1 MEHSILHLIRNTKN
15 NTENNMN
22 LILQIFHPL
31 LKSLSLKLEKEDTY
45 QDLSLFLFTLIPK
58 IPLSIDNDAKLL
70 SYIKV
75 SLTHELFRLSKLNRY
90 KNIEIPSLTI
100 YDAIASNNTFEQIE
114 NKLILENIL
123 SKLQKKD
130 KSFIVEILSP
140 NTTIKEISNKHHV
153 TNQVIYQRYYKLL
166 KKIKHNFI

>member
-1 MEHSILHLIRNTKN
+1 MENSILHLIRNIQN
-15 NTENNMN
+15 NNVNDMDI
-22 LILQIFHPL
+22 ILQIFHPL
-31 LKSLSLKLEKEDTY
+31 LKSLSLKLEKEDIY

-58 IPLSIDNDAKLL
+58 IPLSIDNDTKLL

-75 SLTHELFRLSKLNRY
+75 SLTHELFRLSKLSRY
-90 KNIEIPSLTI
+90 KNIEIPLLNI
-100 YDAIASNNTFEQIE
+100 YDAVASDNSFEQIE
-114 NKLILENIL
+114 NKIILENIL
-123 SKLQKKD
+123 SKLSKKD
-130 KSFIVEILSP
+130 KNFIDEILSP